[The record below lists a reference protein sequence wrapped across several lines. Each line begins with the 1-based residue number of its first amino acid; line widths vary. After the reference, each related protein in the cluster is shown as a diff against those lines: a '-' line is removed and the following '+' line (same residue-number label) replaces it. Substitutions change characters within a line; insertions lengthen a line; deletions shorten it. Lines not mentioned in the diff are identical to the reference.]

1 MLRRILISQE
11 PVKGELARGRT
22 VVHMIFHASVLLDEL
37 EDKFDSIA
45 RAGFNPEV
53 RMRDAGHLM
62 ELADADVARMG
73 KLLAAR
79 SLATFTHGPFLGL
92 DIASLDAHIAEY
104 SAACLARGLEVTAGL
119 GGSVMVVHT
128 NYSPRFSR
136 AGLREWLG
144 NWSVRMGPILEKA
157 RGLGVRIA
165 LENVWEE
172 RPEELAR
179 LIEVLPDREAMVC
192 LDTGHINAF
201 SRLPVARWWE
211 LLGERVIAL
220 HLHDNDGSS
229 DDHLPPGRG
238 IFDFPA
244 LAEILRGRAPLPLMT
259 FEVDVAGAIEGRAYL
274 EALFSERT

>member
-1 MLRRILISQE
+1 VLRRILISHKA
-11 PVKGELARGRT
+11 VKGELARGGKA
-22 VVHMIFHASVLLDEL
+22 VHMIFHASVMLDEL
-37 EDKFDSIA
+37 EEKLDSVA
-45 RAGFNPEV
+45 AAGLHPEV

-62 ELADADVARMG
+62 KLADSDVARMG

-79 SLATFTHGPFLGL
+79 SLSTFAHGPFLGL

-119 GGSVMVVHT
+119 GGSTMVVHT

-144 NWSVRMGPILEKA
+144 NWSARMGPMLRKA

-172 RPEELAR
+172 RPETLAR
-179 LIEVLPDREAMVC
+179 LVGVLPDRDAMVC
-192 LDTGHINAF
+192 LDTGHLAAF
-201 SRLPVARWWE
+201 SGLPAARWWE
-211 LLGERVIAL
+211 LLGEKVIAL

-238 IFDFPA
+238 IFDFPS
-244 LAEILRGRAPLPLMT
+244 LAAILRGRVPPPLMT
-259 FEVDVAGAIEGRAYL
+259 FEVDLAGAIEGKAYL
-274 EALFSERT
+274 ESLLSEGR

>member
-1 MLRRILISQE
+1 MLDRLEEDLDS
-11 PVKGELARGRT
+11 VAREGL
-22 VVHMIFHASVLLDEL
+22 H
-37 EDKFDSIA
+37 
-45 RAGFNPEV
+45 PEV

-62 ELADADVARMG
+62 RLADADVARMG
-73 KLLAAR
+73 KLLAVR

-104 SAACLARGLEVTAGL
+104 SGACLARGLEVTAGL

-144 NWSVRMGPILEKA
+144 NWSERMGPILEKA

-172 RPEELAR
+172 RPETLSR
-179 LIEVLPDREAMVC
+179 LIEVLPGRDAMVC

-211 LLGERVIAL
+211 LLGEHVIAL
-220 HLHDNDGSS
+220 HLHDNDGLS
-229 DDHLPPGRG
+229 DDHLSPGDG
-238 IFDFPA
+238 TFDFPS
-244 LAEILRGRAPLPLMT
+244 LACILRRRAALPLMT
-259 FEVDVAGAIEGRAYL
+259 FETDLAGAIEGRAHL
-274 EALFSERT
+274 ESLLAERA

>member
-1 MLRRILISQE
+1 MRM
-11 PVKGELARGRT
+11 V
-22 VVHMIFHASVLLDEL
+22 FHASVMLDEF
-37 EDKFDSIA
+37 EKTFDRVV
-45 RAGFNPEV
+45 RAGFSPEV

-62 ELADADVARMG
+62 ALADADVARMG

-79 SLATFTHGPFLGL
+79 SLATFAHGPFLGL

-119 GGSVMVVHT
+119 GGRVMVVHT
-128 NYSPRFSR
+128 NFSPRFSR

-144 NWSVRMGPILEKA
+144 NWSLRMGPILEKA
-157 RGLGVRIA
+157 RGLGVRVA

-172 RPEELAR
+172 RPETLAH
-179 LIEVLPDREAMVC
+179 LVDVLPDRDAAVC
-192 LDTGHINAF
+192 LDTGHIAAF
-201 SRLPVARWWE
+201 SRYPVRRWWE
-211 LLGERVIAL
+211 ALGDRVVAF

-244 LAEILRGRAPLPLMT
+244 LAGLLRGRAAMPLMT
-259 FEVDVAGAIEGRAYL
+259 FEVDLAGAIEGRAHL
-274 EALFSERT
+274 EALFSKGA

>member
-1 MLRRILISQE
+1 
-11 PVKGELARGRT
+11 
-22 VVHMIFHASVLLDEL
+22 MIFHASVMLDQL
-37 EDKFDSIA
+37 EEKLDSVA
-45 RAGFNPEV
+45 RAGFHPEV
-53 RMRDAGHLM
+53 RMRDARHLM
-62 ELADADVARMG
+62 ALADADIARMG
-73 KLLAAR
+73 KLLAER

-119 GGSVMVVHT
+119 GGPVMVVHT
-128 NYSPRFSR
+128 SYSPRFSR

-179 LIEVLPDREAMVC
+179 LIEVLPDRDAMVC
-192 LDTGHINAF
+192 LDTGHLAAF
-201 SRLPVARWWE
+201 SRRPVGRWWE
-211 LLGERVIAL
+211 ALGDRVAAL

-244 LAEILRGRAPLPLMT
+244 LAEILRGCASRPLMT
-259 FEVDVAGAIEGRAYL
+259 FEVDLKGAIEGRAYL
-274 EALFSERT
+274 ETLFSGRT

>member
-1 MLRRILISQE
+1 
-11 PVKGELARGRT
+11 
-22 VVHMIFHASVLLDEL
+22 MIFHASVMLDQL
-37 EDKFDSIA
+37 EEKLDSVA
-45 RAGFNPEV
+45 RAGFHPEV
-53 RMRDAGHLM
+53 RMRDARHLM
-62 ELADADVARMG
+62 GLADADVARMG
-73 KLLAAR
+73 RLLAAR
-79 SLATFTHGPFLGL
+79 SLSTFTHGPFLGL

-104 SAACLARGLEVTAGL
+104 SAACLSRGLEVTAGL
-119 GGSVMVVHT
+119 GGSVMVIHT

-144 NWSVRMGPILEKA
+144 NWNERMGPILEKA

-172 RPEELAR
+172 RPEALVH
-179 LIEVLPDREAMVC
+179 LVDVLPDRDAMVC

-201 SRLPVARWWE
+201 SRLPAARWWE
-211 LLGERVIAL
+211 LLGERAIAL

-244 LAEILRGRAPLPLMT
+244 LAGILRGRSVLPLMT
-259 FEVDVAGAIEGRAYL
+259 FEVDIEGAIEGREYFESL
-274 EALFSERT
+274 LSERT

>member
-1 MLRRILISQE
+1 
-11 PVKGELARGRT
+11 
-22 VVHMIFHASVLLDEL
+22 MIFHASVMLDQL
-37 EDKFDSIA
+37 EETLDSVA
-45 RAGFNPEV
+45 RAGLYPEV

-62 ELADADVARMG
+62 DLADADVARLG
-73 KLLAAR
+73 KLLAGR

-119 GGSVMVVHT
+119 GGSAMVIHT

-136 AGLREWLG
+136 AGLREWLR
-144 NWSVRMGPILEKA
+144 NWSARMGPILEKA

-172 RPEELAR
+172 RPEALER
-179 LIEVLPDREAMVC
+179 LIEVLPDRDAMVC

-201 SRLPVARWWE
+201 SRLPAARWWD

-220 HLHDNDGSS
+220 HLHDNDGLS
-229 DDHLPPGRG
+229 DDHVPPGDG
-238 IFDFPA
+238 IFDFPS
-244 LAEILRGRAPLPLMT
+244 LVGILRERETLPLMT
-259 FEVDVAGAIEGRAYL
+259 FETDVAGAVKGRAHL
-274 EALFSERT
+274 EALFSGRT

>member
-1 MLRRILISQE
+1 
-11 PVKGELARGRT
+11 
-22 VVHMIFHASVLLDEL
+22 MIFRASAMLDQLEEEL
-37 EDKFDSIA
+37 DSIV
-45 RAGFNPEV
+45 RAGFHPEV

-62 ELADADVARMG
+62 RLADADVARMG
-73 KLLAAR
+73 KLLASR
-79 SLATFTHGPFLGL
+79 SLSTFTHGPFLGL

-119 GGSVMVVHT
+119 GGSVMVIHT

-144 NWSVRMGPILEKA
+144 NWSERMGPILEKA

-172 RPEELAR
+172 RPEALAR
-179 LIEVLPDREAMVC
+179 LLDVLPPGSAMVC
-192 LDTGHINAF
+192 LDTGHISAF
-201 SRLPVARWWE
+201 SRLPVARWWD
-211 LLGERVIAL
+211 LLGDRVAAL

-244 LAEILRGRAPLPLMT
+244 LVEILRAAAATPLMT
-259 FEVDVAGAIEGRAYL
+259 FEVDLAGAIEGRAYL
-274 EALFSERT
+274 ESLFSERR